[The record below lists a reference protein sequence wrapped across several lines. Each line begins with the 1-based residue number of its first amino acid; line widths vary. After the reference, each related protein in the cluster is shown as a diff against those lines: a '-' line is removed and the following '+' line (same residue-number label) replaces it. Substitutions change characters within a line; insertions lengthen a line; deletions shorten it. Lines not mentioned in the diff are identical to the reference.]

1 MSDYLTPGVI
11 YERVDATAPAV
22 TVIRTDVTGFVGIA
36 ERGPVDQAVP
46 VDSWRQFQTT
56 FGSFIGAAFL
66 AYAVRAFFENGGRR
80 CWVVRVASPWAAP
93 AGVALL
99 DDSGLPAWR
108 LEASS
113 PGVWGDALDVNVREV
128 RRAQTVSDPT
138 RSAPEALGVASVS
151 GFAAD
156 TLVRLSQDGTAPV
169 LRVVR
174 AADAV
179 AGVLVF
185 WDADPRRR
193 GPYDAPVAGVDL
205 GRPLLVESLAYQV
218 LLREAGRLVRVY
230 DDLSTVPDHPRYG
243 PALLPVDAA
252 EDDEVRLRG
261 ARPGGEELA
270 IRELRDLDAPA
281 SARRA
286 LVVDAAA
293 VVPLAGGADGLARL
307 AVYDFVGEA
316 FAPEDSDQLRAEK
329 RRGLRALE
337 EVDEVALVAVPD
349 ILVQPEVVPALA
361 PPPPCP
367 TDPCRP
373 APPRVAPRAPVAGDL
388 PPTFSD
394 NDVFQVQQAMIEQCE
409 RLRDRVALLD
419 PPLSA
424 ARADGLGMGAARAWR
439 ARFDSKFAALAY
451 PWLRV
456 SDPLAAPGAASLVR
470 DVPAAGHLAGVCA
483 ASDLS
488 IGVHRAPAN
497 VALAWVQD
505 TTVALDDA
513 SRGVLN
519 PLGINAMAAITGR
532 GIRIMGART
541 VSSDPDWIF
550 LNVRRLLIMIE
561 KAIGVSLAWA
571 AFEPNDLATRTKLH
585 LVLTTFL
592 LSLWQ
597 RGALAGASPDEAFFV
612 KCDDENNPPSLRD
625 LGQLHVDIGVA
636 PSKPYEFVVLRVGRV
651 DNEFETT
658 EVTGGISGRGNN

>member
-1 MSDYLTPGVI
+1 MSEYLAPGVV

-36 ERGPVDQAVP
+36 ARGPVDRAVP

-56 FGSFIGAAFL
+56 FGSFIGAGFL

-93 AGVALL
+93 AGVELVGGAGVP
-99 DDSGLPAWR
+99 SWR
-108 LEASS
+108 VEASS

-128 RRAQTVSDPT
+128 RRAQTISDPA
-138 RSAPEALGVASVS
+138 RSTPEALGVLTVS
-151 GFAAD
+151 GFSAS
-156 TLVRLSQDGTAPV
+156 TLVRLSQDGGPPV
-169 LRVVR
+169 TRVVH

-179 AGVLVF
+179 AGTLVF
-185 WDADPRRR
+185 WAQDPAERR
-193 GPYDAPVAGVDL
+193 PYEAPVTGVDL
-205 GRPLLVESLAYQV
+205 GRPLLIESIAYQV
-218 LLREAGRLVRVY
+218 LLREGGRLVRVY
-230 DDLSTVPDHPRYG
+230 DDLSLVPEHPRYG
-243 PALLPVDAA
+243 PALLPVAG
-252 EDDEVRLRG
+252 DDQVRSCVERS
-261 ARPGGEELA
+261 AGEELA
-270 IRELRDLDAPA
+270 IRELRDLDVLGPA
-281 SARRA
+281 SLTLA
-286 LVVDAAA
+286 VDAAA
-293 VVPLAGGADGLARL
+293 VIPLAGGADGLSRL
-307 AVYDFVGEA
+307 GVYDFVGA
-316 FAPEDSDQLRAEK
+316 PLSPEDSDEQRALNL
-329 RRGLRALE
+329 RGLRALE
-337 EVDEVALVAVPD
+337 DVNEVALIAVPD
-349 ILVQPEVVPALA
+349 ILVQPEVMPAFA

-373 APPRVAPRAPVAGDL
+373 GPVSAGPGRPPVAGDR
-388 PPTFSD
+388 PPRFTD
-394 NDVFQVQQAMIEQCE
+394 DDVFQVQQAMIEQCE

-424 ARADGLGMGAARAWR
+424 ARPDGLGMGAARAWR

-456 SDPLAAPGAASLVR
+456 RDPLAAPGAASLVR
-470 DVPAAGHLAGVCA
+470 DIPAAGHLAGVCA

-488 IGVHRAPAN
+488 IGVHKAPAN

-505 TTVALDDA
+505 TTVAVDEA
-513 SRGVLN
+513 GRGVLN
-519 PLGINAMAAITGR
+519 PLGINAVAAITGR

-541 VSSDPDWIF
+541 VSSDPDWIY

-561 KAIGVSLAWA
+561 KAIGLSIAWA
-571 AFEPNDLATRTKLH
+571 AFEPNDVGTRTKLH

-597 RGALAGASPDEAFFV
+597 RAALAGATPDEAFFV
-612 KCDDENNPPSLRD
+612 KCDDQNNPASLRD

-636 PSKPYEFVVLRVGRV
+636 PSKPFEFVVLRVGRV

-658 EVTGGISGRGNN
+658 EVMGGVSGRGGN